1 MMTSTLPDPR
11 SAQAGRHDVQW
22 YAVGE
27 AASYLGIANSSFRK
41 WVDAGLLESF
51 TTPGGHRRVTRTALD
66 RFMHGGSTGADTV
79 PAARVLVIDD
89 DPSVRDVLRAA
100 LTAGNFEVDE
110 AASAVEAV
118 TRINERIPDLLMI
131 DICMPG
137 TDGWQLLKKLR
148 DRLDV
153 AQLPVLVFSG
163 TDTLEQADERGA
175 QAYARK
181 PFDPTRL
188 IAQARLLVDHCRE
201 TAS

>member
-1 MMTSTLPDPR
+1 MTSALPDPR
-11 SAQAGRHDVQW
+11 SPATSQQDVQW
-22 YAVGE
+22 YTVGQ
-27 AASYLGIANSSFRK
+27 AASYLGIASSSFRK
-41 WVDAGLLESF
+41 WVDAGLLDSF
-51 TTPGGHRRVTRTALD
+51 TTPGGHRRVTRDALD
-66 RFMHGGSTGADTV
+66 RFMHGGSTDAGAV
-79 PAARVLVIDD
+79 PAAHVLVIDD

-118 TRINERIPDLLMI
+118 TRINARIPDLLMI

-137 TDGWQLLKKLR
+137 TDGWQLLRKLR
-148 DRLDV
+148 ERLDV

-163 TDTLEQADERGA
+163 TDTLAQADERGA

-201 TAS
+201 AAS